1 MGSVTLFFY
10 LFSLTVVFQYLFTT
24 VSLFYL
30 SSLILQLAI
39 VFVGYHAY
47 KDYHKYNELTRTIE
61 DIFML
66 PVSERMLTEKDRV
79 QGKMY
84 STK

>member
-10 LFSLTVVFQYLFTT
+10 LFSLTVGFQYLFTI

-30 SSLILQLAI
+30 SSLILQLEI

-66 PVSERMLTEKDRV
+66 PVSERMLIEKDRV

>member
-1 MGSVTLFFY
+1 M
-10 LFSLTVVFQYLFTT
+10 FSFWVEIQYLFTT

-30 SSLILQLAI
+30 SSLILQLAL

-66 PVSERMLTEKDRV
+66 PVSEEMLTEKDRV

>member
-1 MGSVTLFFY
+1 M
-10 LFSLTVVFQYLFTT
+10 
-24 VSLFYL
+24 
-30 SSLILQLAI
+30 SSLILQLAL
-39 VFVGYHAY
+39 VFVGDHAY

-66 PVSERMLTEKDRV
+66 PVSEEMLTEKDRV

-84 STK
+84 STKRRRDTFLVLQLRRKISVLKSNSLC

>member
-1 MGSVTLFFY
+1 MAL
-10 LFSLTVVFQYLFTT
+10 
-24 VSLFYL
+24 
-30 SSLILQLAI
+30 

-66 PVSERMLTEKDRV
+66 PVSEEMLTEKDRV

>member
-1 MGSVTLFFY
+1 M
-10 LFSLTVVFQYLFTT
+10 YLFTT

-30 SSLILQLAI
+30 SSLILQLAL
-39 VFVGYHAY
+39 VFVGYHAS
-47 KDYHKYNELTRTIE
+47 KDYHKYNELIRTIE

-66 PVSERMLTEKDRV
+66 PVSEEMLTEKDRV

>member
-1 MGSVTLFFY
+1 MNKTEEKLV
-10 LFSLTVVFQYLFTT
+10 YLFTT

-30 SSLILQLAI
+30 SSLILHLILQLAL

-66 PVSERMLTEKDRV
+66 PVSEEMLTEKDRV

>member
-1 MGSVTLFFY
+1 M
-10 LFSLTVVFQYLFTT
+10 FSFRVEIQYLFTT

-30 SSLILQLAI
+30 SSLILQLAL

-47 KDYHKYNELTRTIE
+47 KDYHKYNELIRTIE

-66 PVSERMLTEKDRV
+66 PVSEEMLTEKDRV
-79 QGKMY
+79 HGLQLFY
-84 STK
+84 L